1 MNGNQ
6 FNKILEE
13 FGKAIDKATEDAIAI
28 VKKLQSDE
36 KTANESI
43 RSNAKRFVNAAKDTA
58 TTVISGIGSVD
69 TLKTPTEETPSTDE
83 YTKPATYKAQFDQ
96 IVKVAPL
103 FTGPTLIDDFYDF
116 IVKNNRYGIYQT
128 TENDANY
135 AEFFTTKKIIG
146 FDIDASVR
154 LGECLHNDGNIYK
167 ITIRYSIHMTTSTTE
182 AVKRVLSYENISA
195 LFRRVEASI
204 YDVYKTN
211 GSSVESAYQYYLD
224 DYNDEITA
232 SDEEGTHHAITFS
245 MLPYQENSTGTS
257 ILFKFIFM
265 LIRSA
270 MNEAAHMY
278 EELLSDA
285 PIYKLDSASN
295 FVLRSRVM
303 KALRN
308 TRNPSSVRHQ
318 FESLTHK
325 MDLVDGFIKEWI
337 KTENITND
345 IKQDLYALHDPD
357 AVREKYIHIDNG
369 EHATLINDTIDDW
382 LTENPQFKDPEP
394 DDTCTKIT
402 DNPPNEEESTD
413 TEDSANTATIQKPH
427 NINDVI
433 ESISYY
439 TGIHTKELPSQVKE
453 FIDFIS
459 TCKEKQCEECTDEER
474 YILTNRVCVEECSGE
489 NSPDP
494 NALTKVR
501 KEYNFLCQSYP
512 IFKYMTSLTA
522 EDITYMTQYFLNNFT
537 ADEPKG
543 GIHGDAARETIFRSP
558 VRCRDFCMYIDMD
571 GLYAEKQLNTN
582 DSSRIRIKIEVDTP
596 RTYEKISDSQF
607 IHDVRKVFHD
617 ACCEMRKSGKGFVDT
632 LVIDNE
638 SFDSLADCGNRFYT
652 GIFNIKMNCDAV
664 ILGLD
669 EIVSCVSQIYE
680 VIIRLFIG
688 LKKHFETIPTWNP
701 GNKD

>member
-13 FGKAIDKATEDAIAI
+13 FGKAIDKATEDTIAM
-28 VKKLQSDE
+28 VKKLHSDE
-36 KTANESI
+36 KTANEAI

-58 TTVISGIGSVD
+58 TTVISGVGSVD

-83 YTKPATYKAQFDQ
+83 YINSATFKAQFEQ
-96 IVKVAPL
+96 IAEIAQFSV
-103 FTGPTLIDDFYDF
+103 GPTLIDDFYDF
-116 IVKNNRYGIYQT
+116 IVKNNRYGIYQTLDISNT

-154 LGECLHNDGNIYK
+154 LGECLHNDDNIYK
-167 ITIRYSIHMTTSTTE
+167 IAIHYSIHMTTSTTE

-204 YDVYKTN
+204 YDAYKTN

-257 ILFKFIFM
+257 ILVKFIFM

-285 PIYKLDSASN
+285 PIYKLDNASN

-303 KALRN
+303 KALMN
-308 TRNPSSVRHQ
+308 THNPSSVRHQ

-337 KTENITND
+337 KTENITDD

-382 LTENPQFKDPEP
+382 LTENPQFKDPKP
-394 DDTCTKIT
+394 DDSCTKIT

-413 TEDSANTATIQKPH
+413 TEDSADTATIQKPH

-433 ESISYY
+433 ECISYY

-459 TCKEKQCEECTDEER
+459 TCKEKQCGECTDE
-474 YILTNRVCVEECSGE
+474 E

-543 GIHGDAARETIFRSP
+543 GIHGDEARKTIFRSP
-558 VRCRDFCMYIDMD
+558 IRCRDFCMYIDMD
-571 GLYAEKQLNTN
+571 GLYTEKQLNTN
-582 DSSRIRIKIEVDTP
+582 DSSRIRIKIEVATP
-596 RTYEKISDSQF
+596 RTYEKIFDSQF
-607 IHDVRKVFHD
+607 IHDVRKVFHGV
-617 ACCEMRKSGKGFVDT
+617 CCEMRKAGKGFVDT

-638 SFDSLADCGNRFYT
+638 SFYSLADCENRFYS
-652 GIFNIKMNCDAV
+652 GVFNIKMNCDAV

-669 EIVSCVSQIYE
+669 EILSCVSQIYE

-701 GNKD
+701 ENKD